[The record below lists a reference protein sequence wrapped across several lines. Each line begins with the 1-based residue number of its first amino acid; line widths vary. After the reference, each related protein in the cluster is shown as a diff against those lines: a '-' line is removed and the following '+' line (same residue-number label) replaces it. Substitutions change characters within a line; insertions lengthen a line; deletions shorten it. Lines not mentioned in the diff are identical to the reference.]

1 MSAKP
6 VITIAGAGLVGSLLS
21 LVLARRGFSVEMFE
35 RRADLREHQIGAGRS
50 INLAISTRGIHAL
63 KQVGLDA
70 DVMKYAIPMRGRMI
84 HSKNGDL
91 SLQPYGISD
100 DQCINSIS
108 RQILNKVL
116 LEHAEAT
123 QKVRIH
129 FNGKAANVDFDS
141 KVLTVFDEDKKVRTK
156 HQFDVLIGT
165 DGYASTI
172 RTEMMRGSDYHCS
185 IDTLNYGYKELTMP
199 AAKGGGYLM
208 EKNALHIWPRGTFM
222 LIALP
227 NFEGSFTC
235 TLFLPFEGPV
245 SFEKLQTPA
254 DVHQF
259 FSSEFPDAFNLI
271 PNLVQMFFENPTG
284 HMDTVKCGPWFRNDD
299 ALLIGD
305 AAHAIVPFFG
315 QGMNCGFEDCSVLN
329 ELIGDAGEEI
339 DWAQLFNRFYKKRKD
354 NTDAIADMAV
364 ENFVEMRDKVADSRF
379 QLEKAVEKI
388 LEKRFAGK
396 YISRYG
402 LVTFSNVDY
411 QLAFQAGQ
419 IESELLAALCQGIE
433 SAESV
438 DLKMAEHLIKEK
450 LSPLFKAQLGHQ

>member
-6 VITIAGAGLVGSLLS
+6 VITVAGGGLVGSLLS
-21 LVLARRGFSVEMFE
+21 LILARNGFSVEMFE
-35 RRADLREHQIGAGRS
+35 RRADSRKHEIGAGRS

-63 KQVGLDA
+63 EKVGLDKQ
-70 DVMKYAIPMRGRMI
+70 VLQYAIPMRGRMI

-100 DQCINSIS
+100 AQCINSIS
-108 RQILNKVL
+108 RQILNKIL

-129 FNGKAANVDFDS
+129 FNSKAANVDFVTKILS
-141 KVLTVFDEDKKVRTK
+141 GVDEQLKKRWK
-156 HQFDVLIGT
+156 HTFDVLIGT
-165 DGYASTI
+165 DGFASNI
-172 RTEMMRGSDYHCS
+172 RTEMMREPGYECE
-185 IDTLNYGYKELTMP
+185 IDTLDYGYKELTLP
-199 AAKGGGYLM
+199 AAAGGGYLM
-208 EKNALHIWPRGTFM
+208 EKNALHIWPRGTYM

-245 SFEKLQTPA
+245 SFEKLQTA
-254 DVHQF
+254 AQVHEF
-259 FSSEFPDAFNLI
+259 FSSEFPDALNLI
-271 PNLVQMFFENPTG
+271 PNLTQMFFDNPTG
-284 HMDTVKCGPWFRNDD
+284 HMDTVKCGPWFKDGR
-299 ALLIGD
+299 ALLMGD

-315 QGMNCGFEDCSVLN
+315 QGMNCGFEDCTVLGD
-329 ELIGDAGEEI
+329 LIENAKQNPSKNIE
-339 DWAQLFNRFYKKRKD
+339 WSKLFCEFYGRRKR
-354 NTDAIADMAV
+354 NTDAIADMAL

-411 QLAFQAGQ
+411 QLAFQVGQ
-419 IESELLAALCQGIE
+419 IEDELLAILCKDINSADAVDLE
-433 SAESV
+433 KAES
-438 DLKMAEHLIKEK
+438 LIEEK
-450 LSPLFKAQLGHQ
+450 LSPLIGSR

>member
-1 MSAKP
+1 MSGKP
-6 VITIAGAGLVGSLLS
+6 VITVVGGGLVGSLLS
-21 LVLARRGFSVEMFE
+21 LIMARNGFSVEMFE
-35 RRADLREHQIGAGRS
+35 RRADLRKHEIGAGRS

-63 KQVGLDA
+63 EQVGLEKE
-70 DVMKYAIPMRGRMI
+70 VLRYAIPMRGRMI

-100 DQCINSIS
+100 EQCINSIS
-108 RQILNKVL
+108 RQILNKIL

-123 QKVRIH
+123 RKVRIH
-129 FNGKAANVDFDS
+129 FNTKAAHVDFDTMLLSVVNEQS
-141 KVLTVFDEDKKVRTK
+141 KRRMKHSFDI
-156 HQFDVLIGT
+156 LIGT
-165 DGYASTI
+165 DGFSSNI
-172 RTEMMRGSDYHCS
+172 RTEMMRQPGYECS
-185 IDTLNYGYKELTMP
+185 IETLDYGYKELTMP
-199 AAKGGGYLM
+199 AAVGGGYLM

-235 TLFLPFEGPV
+235 TLFLPFEGTV
-245 SFEKLQTPA
+245 SFEKLQTA
-254 DVHQF
+254 AQVHEF
-259 FSSEFPDAFNLI
+259 FGSEFPDALNLI
-271 PNLVQMFFENPTG
+271 PNLTQMFFENPTG
-284 HMDTVKCGPWFRNDD
+284 HMDTVKCGPWFKNNQ

-315 QGMNCGFEDCSVLN
+315 QGMNCGFEDCTVLG
-329 ELIGDAGEEI
+329 ELIKSANEDV
-339 DWAQLFNRFYKKRKD
+339 DWSKLFSDFYTRRKG
-354 NTDAIADMAV
+354 NTDAIADMAL

-419 IESELLAALCQGIE
+419 IENEMLATLCQDIN
-433 SAESV
+433 SADAV
-438 DLKMAEHLIKEK
+438 DLEKAEHLIEEK
-450 LSPLFKAQLGHQ
+450 LSPLLSSPCQ

>member
-6 VITIAGAGLVGSLLS
+6 VVTVAGGGLVGSLLS
-21 LVLARRGFSVEMFE
+21 LILARNGFSVEMFE
-35 RRADLREHQIGAGRS
+35 RRADLRKHEIGAGRS

-63 KQVGLDA
+63 SQIGLDKQVLQ
-70 DVMKYAIPMRGRMI
+70 YAIPMRGRMI

-100 DQCINSIS
+100 EQHINSIS
-108 RQILNKVL
+108 RQILNKIL
-116 LEHAEAT
+116 LEQAEAT

-129 FNGKAANVDFDS
+129 FNSKAANVDFGS
-141 KVLTVFDEDKKVRTK
+141 KILSVVDEQSKKRFKHTFDI
-156 HQFDVLIGT
+156 LIGT
-165 DGYASTI
+165 DGFASNI
-172 RTEMMRGSDYHCS
+172 RTEMMREPGYTCE
-185 IDTLNYGYKELTMP
+185 IDTLDYGYKELTMP
-199 AAKGGGYLM
+199 ALTGGGYLM

-235 TLFLPFEGPV
+235 TLFLPFEGSV
-245 SFEKLQTPA
+245 SFERLQTAA
-254 DVHQF
+254 DVHEF
-259 FSSEFPDAFNLI
+259 FSSEFPDALNLI
-271 PNLVQMFFENPTG
+271 PNLTQMFFDNPTG
-284 HMDTVKCGPWFRNDD
+284 HMDTVKCAPWFKDGQ

-315 QGMNCGFEDCSVLN
+315 QGMNCGFEDCAVL
-329 ELIGDAGEEI
+329 GDLLKNVDGNS
-339 DWAQLFNRFYKKRKD
+339 DWSKVFLDFYSRRKN
-354 NTDAIADMAV
+354 NTDAIAEMAL

-411 QLAFQAGQ
+411 QLAFQAGK
-419 IESELLAALCQGIE
+419 IENEILATLCQDID
-433 SAESV
+433 SADEV
-438 DLKMAEHLIKEK
+438 DLEKAEILIEEN
-450 LSPLFKAQLGHQ
+450 LSTLIGSC

>member
-1 MSAKP
+1 MFAKP

-35 RRADLREHQIGAGRS
+35 RRADLRKHQIGAGRS

-63 KQVGLDA
+63 KQVGLDQE
-70 DVMKYAIPMRGRMI
+70 VMKYAIPMRGRMI

-100 DQCINSIS
+100 EQCINSIS
-108 RQILNKVL
+108 RQILNKIL

-129 FNGKAANVDFDS
+129 FKSKAANVDFDTKILS
-141 KVLTVFDEDKKVRTK
+141 VLDEEKKSRIK

-172 RTEMMRGSDYHCS
+172 RTEMMRGSDYQCE

-245 SFEKLQTPA
+245 SFEKLQTPQ

-271 PNLVQMFFENPTG
+271 PNLIQMFFDNPTG

-299 ALLIGD
+299 VLLIGD

-329 ELIGDAGEEI
+329 ELIGAAGDEINWAELFDA
-339 DWAQLFNRFYKKRKD
+339 FYAKRKN

-364 ENFVEMRDKVADSRF
+364 ENFVEMRDKVADKHF

-388 LEKRFAGK
+388 LEKRFPGK

-411 QLAFQAGQ
+411 QKALTIGQ
-419 IESELLAALCQGIE
+419 LESELLAILCRHIE
-433 SAESV
+433 NAEAV
-438 DLKMAEHLIKEK
+438 DLQHAEELIDK
-450 LSPLFKAQLGHQ
+450 QLAPIITAL

>member
-1 MSAKP
+1 MSSKP
-6 VITIAGAGLVGSLLS
+6 VVTIAGAGLVGSLLS
-21 LVLARRGFSVEMFE
+21 LILARHGFFVEMFE
-35 RRADLREHQIGAGRS
+35 RRADLRKHQIGSGRS

-63 KQVGLDA
+63 KQVGLDHE
-70 DVMKYAIPMRGRMI
+70 VMKYAIPMRGRMI

-100 DQCINSIS
+100 EQCINSIS
-108 RQILNKVL
+108 RQILNKIL

-129 FNGKAANVDFDS
+129 FNSKAANVDFDTKILS
-141 KVLTVFDEDKKVRTK
+141 VLDEEKKSRTK

-172 RTEMMRGSDYHCS
+172 RTEMMRAPDYQCN
-185 IDTLNYGYKELTMP
+185 IDTLDYGYKELTMP

-235 TLFLPFEGPV
+235 TLFLPFVGPV
-245 SFEKLQTPA
+245 SFDKLQTPA
-254 DVHQF
+254 DVHEF

-284 HMDTVKCGPWFRNDD
+284 HMDTVKCGPWFRDDD

-315 QGMNCGFEDCSVLN
+315 QGMNCGFEDCSILN
-329 ELIGDAGEEI
+329 ELIDDAGVDI
-339 DWAQLFNRFYKKRKD
+339 DWARLFNLFYKKRKI

-364 ENFVEMRDKVADSRF
+364 ENFVEMRDKVADKHF

-388 LEKRFAGK
+388 LEKRFPGK

-411 QLAFQAGQ
+411 QKALTVGQ
-419 IESELLAALCQGIE
+419 LESELLAVLCRDIAN
-433 SAESV
+433 AEAV
-438 DLKMAEHLIKEK
+438 DLQLAENLIDKTLAPIIMAL
-450 LSPLFKAQLGHQ
+450 

>member
-1 MSAKP
+1 MSKP
-6 VITIAGAGLVGSLLS
+6 VVTIAGAGLVGSLLS
-21 LVLARRGFSVEMFE
+21 LVLARRGYSVEMFE
-35 RRADLREHQIGAGRS
+35 RRSDLRKHLIGAGRS

-63 KQVGLDA
+63 KQVGLDQE
-70 DVMKYAIPMRGRMI
+70 VLKYAIPMRGRMI
-84 HSKNGDL
+84 HSKSGDL

-108 RQILNKVL
+108 RQILNKIL
-116 LEHAEAT
+116 LEHAEDT

-129 FNGKAANVDFDS
+129 FNSKAANVDFET
-141 KVLTVFDEDKKVRTK
+141 KTLTVLDEEKRTRTK
-156 HQFDVLIGT
+156 HSFDILVGT

-172 RTEMMRGSDYHCS
+172 RTEMMRGEGYQCEV
-185 IDTLNYGYKELTMP
+185 DTLNYGYKELTMP
-199 AAKGGGYLM
+199 SGARGGYLM

-222 LIALP
+222 FIALP

-245 SFEKLQTPA
+245 SFEQLQTPEQ
-254 DVHQF
+254 VHEF
-259 FSSEFPDAFNLI
+259 FSTEFPDAFTLI

-284 HMDTVKCGPWFRNDD
+284 HMDTVKCGPWFSLDD

-329 ELIGDAGEEI
+329 ELIIEAGENP
-339 DWAQLFNRFYKKRKD
+339 DWTYLFTEFYARRKH

-364 ENFVEMRDKVADSRF
+364 ENFVEMRDKVADKHF
-379 QLEKAVEKI
+379 QLEKSVEKI

-396 YISRYG
+396 YVSRYG
-402 LVTFSNVDY
+402 LVTFSNIDY
-411 QLAFQAGQ
+411 ELAFRVGQA
-419 IESELLAALCQGIE
+419 ESELLALLCQGIDN
-433 SAESV
+433 AEAV
-438 DLKMAEHLIKEK
+438 DLIKAEELIQQRI
-450 LSPLFKAQLGHQ
+450 SPLLSGRL